1 MGEKF
6 TPMSAE
12 LHGYAVE
19 HSRQDEVLRSLDEE
33 TAALGDVAVMQM
45 APEQGAL
52 TTLLVRGI
60 GAERA
65 LEIGTFTGYGS
76 ISIARG
82 LAEGGRLLTCDI
94 SEEWTGIARRHFE
107 RAGLAERI
115 ELRIGPALET
125 LSGLDPS
132 QPFDFAFIDADKVS
146 YPDYYEQAL
155 RLLRPG
161 GMVMVDNVFRGGEVI
176 DPDADDE
183 GLRAIR
189 ELNDRMATDPRVE
202 PVAMIGVADGITL
215 ALKA

>member
-6 TPMSAE
+6 TPMSAG
-12 LHGYAVE
+12 LHRYAVE

-52 TTLLVRGI
+52 TTLLVRAI

-65 LEIGTFTGYGS
+65 LEVGTFTGYGS

-82 LAEGGRLLTCDI
+82 LTDGGTLLTCDI
-94 SEEWTGIARRHFE
+94 SEEWTEIARRHFE
-107 RAGLAERI
+107 RAGVAERI
-115 ELRIGPALET
+115 DLRIGPALET
-125 LSGLDPS
+125 LRSLDPAE
-132 QPFDFAFIDADKVS
+132 PFDFAFIDADKVS

-155 RLLRPG
+155 RLLRSG
-161 GMVMVDNVFRGGEVI
+161 GLVMVDNVFRAGEVV
-176 DPDADDE
+176 DPAVDDE
-183 GLRAIR
+183 GVRAIR
-189 ELNDRMATDPRVE
+189 ELNDRISTDSRVE
-202 PVAMIGVADGITL
+202 LVAMVGVADGITL